1 VLVAAGTLLENL
13 VSVAAYPKDRA
24 DFPVY
29 NEVYRSF
36 FPKSPPAR
44 TTVQAELVNPEMRV
58 ESTCVAV
65 MPG

>member
-1 VLVAAGTLLENL
+1 M
-13 VSVAAYPKDRA
+13 SVTAYLKNRG
-24 DFPVY
+24 DFQVY

-36 FPKSPPAR
+36 FPKDPPAR

-58 ESTCVAV
+58 EITCVAA